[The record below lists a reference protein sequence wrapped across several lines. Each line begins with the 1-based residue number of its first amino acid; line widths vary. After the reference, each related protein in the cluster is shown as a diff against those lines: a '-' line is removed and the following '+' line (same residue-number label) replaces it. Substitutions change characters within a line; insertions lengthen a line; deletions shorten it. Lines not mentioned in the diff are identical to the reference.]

1 MVLETLFVDLE
12 DNGAEHFAK
21 TVQEIK
27 KRKPEI
33 LIECLTG
40 DFAGKG
46 EYALRVASSGLNV
59 YAHNIETVE
68 RLTSLVRDYRAGY
81 KQSLSI
87 LKLVKDKL
95 PNMVT
100 KSSIMLGLGES
111 KEEVLQ
117 TLKGKFLSSN
127 IILF

>member
-1 MVLETLFVDLE
+1 MVIDILFVDLE

-21 TVQEIK
+21 TVQEIR
-27 KRKPEI
+27 KRKPEM

-40 DFAGKG
+40 DFAGKR

-68 RLTSLVRDYRAGY
+68 RLTPLVRDYRAGY

-87 LKLVKDKL
+87 LKIVKDEF
-95 PNMVT
+95 PNIIT

-111 KEEVLQ
+111 KDEILQ
-117 TLKGKFLSSN
+117 ALKGKFLFSN
-127 IILF
+127 FY